1 MWVIKQGED
10 GDTLYLIDSGE
21 LDCYKRFSKDGE
33 NVHLKV
39 YNPGESF
46 GELALLYNAPRAA
59 SIQAKSDCVLF
70 ALDRECFNN
79 IVKES
84 AIKRRERYDAFLQK
98 VELLSSMD
106 PYERSQ
112 ISEALKM
119 KKVSAGDYVI
129 RQGEQGDTFY
139 IIEKGDLIALKSSG
153 PGIYSLN
160 INKLNRKKFS
170 VFFLNNFLKCNF
182 FFISIKALLKRKL

>member
-153 PGIYSLN
+153 PGI
-160 INKLNRKKFS
+160 
-170 VFFLNNFLKCNF
+170 
-182 FFISIKALLKRKL
+182 